1 MKKLPKTFYNRDTI
15 TVAQELLGK
24 FLIHNCDGEEYVG
37 MITETEV
44 YVGFDDKASH
54 AFKGKTKRNYPM
66 FEAAGIAYI
75 YMIYGM
81 YYCLNIVTEKEGF
94 PAAVLIRAL
103 EPLVVS
109 HPDPERSEG
118 KGSLKILP
126 PTVCRSQNNIKFTN
140 GPGKLCRWMQ
150 IDRNL
155 NGADLIKSKELYIA
169 SPPKKE
175 KIEIIKS
182 KRVGV
187 GYAGPYAHYHWRFYI
202 KNNSYV
208 SKK

>member
-81 YYCLNIVTEKEGF
+81 YFCFNVVTEKKDF

-103 EPLVVS
+103 KPI
-109 HPDPERSEG
+109 
-118 KGSLKILP
+118 K
-126 PTVCRSQNNIKFTN
+126 NIYSKTD
-140 GPGKLCRWMQ
+140 GPGKLCRAMNINKDLSN
-150 IDRNL
+150 IDLCGN
-155 NGADLIKSKELYIA
+155 ILYIEDQNFNI
-169 SPPKKE
+169 KKE
-175 KIEIIKS
+175 NIIATP
-182 KRVGV
+182 RIGID
-187 GYAGPYAHYHWRFYI
+187 YAEEYKNKLWRFYI
-202 KNNSYV
+202 KI
-208 SKK
+208 